1 MGLRGYPPHRREQAV
16 ADIEALIRRQGL
28 WGRRLPAEREMAQAL
43 GISRGTLQRA
53 LELLESRGVVCRRH
67 GSGTFAAERAGSGRA
82 APDAQGR
89 LAVIVS
95 RKSLPV
101 DRWNYY
107 GDMVRGALRA
117 ARRRGVPADVVVL
130 EEVWVPGSGPGPGWA
145 RLRDFAGYLV
155 VERNDP
161 AIIRHLL
168 KFRLG
173 PVVLLDATF
182 RDLPVIGVV
191 DGSFEGARRAV
202 HYLVHLGHRRI
213 AYIGPGKEA
222 AGPHEKTEGCLAA
235 FAEAGL
241 RSEPGLAVSPE
252 HERVEAEVDAAVERW
267 LARPE
272 APTAVFAATDHR
284 ALAAV
289 AALEQRG
296 RRVGQDFAVV
306 GFGDQAFRLGH
317 SSRLTSVRIHTR
329 QMGQAA
335 LAAALEA
342 GRRSEGR
349 TIIVPDRLIVR
360 QSSCRCREA
369 QVAGDRAGKRCQEPF
384 VQSTRRAVPAKGS

>member
-16 ADIEALIRRQGL
+16 GELEALIRRQNL
-28 WGRRLPAEREMAQAL
+28 WGRRLPGEREMARDL
-43 GISRGTLQRA
+43 GVSRGTLQRA
-53 LELLESRGVVCRRH
+53 LELLEVRGLVCRRH
-67 GSGTFAAERAGSGRA
+67 GSGTFAAERGRAGRA
-82 APDAQGR
+82 APEAGLR

-95 RKSLPV
+95 RRSLSAEGW
-101 DRWNYY
+101 DYY
-107 GDMVRGALRA
+107 GDMVKGVLRG
-117 ARRRGVPADVVVL
+117 ARRRGVRAEIVILD
-130 EEVWVPGSGPGPGWA
+130 EVWNSGPGPDWA
-145 RLRDFAGYLV
+145 RLREFSGYLV

-202 HYLVHLGHRRI
+202 HYLLHLGHRRI

-222 AGPHEKTEGCLAA
+222 AGPHEKTEGCQAA

-241 RSEPGLAVSPE
+241 RSDPEMAISPE
-252 HERVEAEVDAAVERW
+252 HEAVEAEVDAAVARW
-267 LARPE
+267 LALAEP
-272 APTAVFAATDHR
+272 PTAIFAATDHR

-289 AALEQRG
+289 AALERRG
-296 RRVGQDFAVV
+296 RRVGQDLAVV
-306 GFGDQAFRLGH
+306 GFGDQASRLGL
-317 SSRLTSVRIHTR
+317 SGRLTSVRIHTR
-329 QMGQAA
+329 QMGEAA
-335 LAAALEA
+335 VAAALEA

-360 QSSCRCREA
+360 QTSCRRRGVR
-369 QVAGDRAGKRCQEPF
+369 VAGSRC
-384 VQSTRRAVPAKGS
+384 